1 MYFYSKLA
9 GVYDVGKKV
18 WMGEYFEE
26 DDDGGNL
33 AMEGRVMEMLSEH
46 TCEGW
51 IEGYVLSGRHGL
63 FASYEPFIHVVDSMV
78 NQVSRSYTSSHRLG
92 ANTL

>member
-78 NQVSRSYTSSHRLG
+78 NQVS
-92 ANTL
+92 

>member
-1 MYFYSKLA
+1 
-9 GVYDVGKKV
+9 
-18 WMGEYFEE
+18 MGEYFEE

-78 NQVSRSYTSSHRLG
+78 NQVRSMLRDWHLKSY
-92 ANTL
+92 